1 MHVCVMCEGFVCG
14 HSETV
19 EYVWLGGSGS
29 GGCRDWDAEFSG
41 CCLYMDTN
49 MYWDFQICISVP
61 ISPSAFCEAICIYHV
76 YK

>member
-29 GGCRDWDAEFSG
+29 GGVSGLGCGIFGVLSLYGHKHVLGFSN
-41 CCLYMDTN
+41 L
-49 MYWDFQICISVP
+49 
-61 ISPSAFCEAICIYHV
+61 H
-76 YK
+76 